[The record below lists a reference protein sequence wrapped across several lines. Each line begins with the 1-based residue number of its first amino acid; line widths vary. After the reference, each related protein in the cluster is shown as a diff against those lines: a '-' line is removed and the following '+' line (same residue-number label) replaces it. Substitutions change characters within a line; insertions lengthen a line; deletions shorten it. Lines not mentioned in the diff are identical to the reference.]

1 MVTKEIR
8 YPAAP
13 TAAPTQV
20 SQAKFESLARAK
32 AEEWP
37 SAIAA
42 TMLALYPVDGCD
54 GALFKGGKAAALKLR
69 LGPLTKDNKLAIGRA
84 IVDHHLAIQEKKG
97 LVVYLRKDDNA

>member
-1 MVTKEIR
+1 MVTKDFR

-13 TAAPTQV
+13 TAAPITV
-20 SQAKFESLARAK
+20 RQARFESLARAK

-37 SAIAA
+37 STIAA
-42 TMLALYPVDGCD
+42 TMLALYPVEGCD

-84 IVDHHLAIQEKKG
+84 IVDHHLAIQEKRG
-97 LVVYLRKDDNA
+97 LVVYLRKEDNA